1 MDKVLVSLFVP
12 SVGEKYDVYIPL
24 FLSVAEISALL
35 AQMLEEIQSNRY
47 VSSHQEILCSMDRK
61 IILEREKTLRDY
73 HVQNGEHLL
82 IC

>member
-1 MDKVLVSLFVP
+1 MDKVLISLFVP

-24 FLSVAEISALL
+24 FLTVAEVSEMLT
-35 AQMLEEIQSNRY
+35 QMLEEIQSQRY
-47 VSSHQEILCSMDRK
+47 VSSGKEVLCSLDQK
-61 IILEREKTLRDY
+61 VILEREKTLRDY

>member
-1 MDKVLVSLFVP
+1 MEKVLINLFVP

-24 FLSVAEISALL
+24 FLTVAEISNLL
-35 AQMLEEIQSNRY
+35 AQMLGEIQNQRY
-47 VSSHQEILCSMDRK
+47 VSSGREVLCSLDQK
-61 IILEREKTLRDY
+61 VILEREKTLRDY